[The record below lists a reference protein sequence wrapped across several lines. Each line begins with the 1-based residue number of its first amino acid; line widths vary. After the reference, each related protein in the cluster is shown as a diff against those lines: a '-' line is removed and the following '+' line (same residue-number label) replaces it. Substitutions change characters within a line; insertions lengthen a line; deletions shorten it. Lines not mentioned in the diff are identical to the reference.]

1 MHFSFSFTVVTTI
14 VIVSLATLPLQI
26 ATIVIGEFFYRFLQ
40 FIVFALKKVQE
51 TCTLIDSC
59 LAGEK
64 RRHISRSRGGV
75 PHRKN
80 RGAVRTF

>member
-1 MHFSFSFTVVTTI
+1 MTTLL
-14 VIVSLATLPLQI
+14 IVSLATLPLQI

-59 LAGEK
+59 LAGAE